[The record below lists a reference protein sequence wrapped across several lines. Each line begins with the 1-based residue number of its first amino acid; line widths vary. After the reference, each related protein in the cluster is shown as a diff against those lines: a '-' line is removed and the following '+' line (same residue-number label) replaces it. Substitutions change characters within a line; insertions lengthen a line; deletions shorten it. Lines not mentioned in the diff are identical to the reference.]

1 MTVFGLGD
9 HIMYQ
14 SVFVNSLSG
23 QFVAGCP
30 RPHRDRVWTRVYD
43 QVLGPN
49 GRPLTMLQ
57 VMDQVDTVYDRWSDS
72 VTQYMGNLVLVE
84 EYRWS
89 VFV

>member
-1 MTVFGLGD
+1 
-9 HIMYQ
+9 
-14 SVFVNSLSG
+14 
-23 QFVAGCP
+23 
-30 RPHRDRVWTRVYD
+30 
-43 QVLGPN
+43 
-49 GRPLTMLQ
+49 MLQ